1 MHNGMLVDSACTFTM
16 CVCGGEYHNKYSTL
30 AIVVCVIYII
40 PYLHNNYCYIM
51 LTTL

>member
-16 CVCGGEYHNKYSTL
+16 CVCGDEYY
-30 AIVVCVIYII
+30 
-40 PYLHNNYCYIM
+40 YIM